1 MKTDNKCKSYFGFA
15 IRSGNIIIGGDSL
28 ISTRKKVYLIVI
40 APINRTTFK
49 RIASKAELENIPILE
64 ATEEELF
71 TVTNKL
77 GCKCVGICEKNL
89 ATAIIAHNK

>member
-15 IRSGNIIIGGDSL
+15 IRSGNIIIGGDPL
-28 ISTRKKVYLIVI
+28 INTRKKVYLIVV

-49 RIASKAELENIPILE
+49 RIVAKAAKECIPIIV

-71 TVTNKL
+71 TVTNKR

-89 ATAIIAHNK
+89 ASAIIEHNK